1 MLFGAQK
8 KQRKK
13 KNIVRSL
20 TDGDYN
26 NADEGLLSDID
37 CDYASE
43 GLLPD
48 GDYVYET
55 EWTTEEGEATHP
67 ALEPVASVRMEVA
80 VQLLQWNLGSINSV
94 NSEHSTF
101 IQAGGKR

>member
-1 MLFGAQK
+1 MSST
-8 KQRKK
+8 
-13 KNIVRSL
+13 VRSL

-26 NADEGLLSDID
+26 YADEGLLSDID

-48 GDYVYET
+48 SDYVYET

-67 ALEPVASVRMEVA
+67 ALEPAASVRMEVSA
-80 VQLLQWNLGSINSV
+80 QLLQWNLGSINSV
-94 NSEHSTF
+94 NLENSS
-101 IQAGGKR
+101 IIPLVGGKK